1 METQFP
7 VYLHFKKWRICY
19 VKILD
24 NTLGELHFAIH
35 SDRKL
40 SVSLQ
45 EDEEDALSKDLG
57 MHGDVSC
64 TVRRCASQV
73 RRVWRVATNHAFR

>member
-1 METQFP
+1 MSEKSQR
-7 VYLHFKKWRICY
+7 KISKISY
-19 VKILD
+19 VSGFQKVEDLLCKNVA

-35 SDRKL
+35 SARQL

-64 TVRRCASQV
+64 AVRRRASQV
-73 RRVWRVATNHAFR
+73 RRS

>member
-7 VYLHFKKWRICY
+7 MYLDSKSGGFLVQIHLAC
-19 VKILD
+19 
-24 NTLGELHFAIH
+24 AIH

-40 SVSLQ
+40 SVSLD
-45 EDEEDALSKDLG
+45 EDEGDALSKDLG

-64 TVRRCASQV
+64 AVRRRVSQV
-73 RRVWRVATNHAFR
+73 RRA

>member
-19 VKILD
+19 VKILA

-64 TVRRCASQV
+64 AVRRNTSQV
-73 RRVWRVATNHAFR
+73 RRS